1 MIDSNFTVRLFF
13 FKNGISNKTVV
24 VASAFLHRAI
34 HNSCSMGKTYGIQ
47 CLSFV
52 QIDIVPTNQA
62 QEQRFAEYHLM
73 YKVRRCLLLAY
84 FDAIYIMA

>member
-1 MIDSNFTVRLFF
+1 MKHTFSYNQNRFIFFFVVMFVRGKKTYTHKKSMIDSNFTVRLFF

-52 QIDIVPTNQA
+52 
-62 QEQRFAEYHLM
+62 
-73 YKVRRCLLLAY
+73 
-84 FDAIYIMA
+84 

>member
-1 MIDSNFTVRLFF
+1 MFMGVKMKPSHTHKKKKSMIDSNFTVRLFIL
-13 FKNGISNKTVV
+13 KNGISNKTVV

-52 QIDIVPTNQA
+52 
-62 QEQRFAEYHLM
+62 
-73 YKVRRCLLLAY
+73 
-84 FDAIYIMA
+84 